1 MAIHKDI
8 HFYTMEVIQLLDKS
22 YIYLT
27 KFYKVEGNIM
37 ATGNRVN
44 FVKSRN
50 IFKVTK
56 NLIDNISL
64 DQFSHDWKGIIND
77 LGNSNFKIL
86 NMDGTTRDTQNP
98 RRVKS
103 NGRKSSALPI
113 ILFID
118 DLSGNIT
125 NR

>member
-1 MAIHKDI
+1 
-8 HFYTMEVIQLLDKS
+8 MEVIQLLDKS